1 MCRRKERAA
10 KKRKGQKKERKRRR
24 GDDKTDSTLN
34 PIQPT
39 RPTWFRT
46 RAHSQ
51 LRHVWCATYRAP
63 RVSRARH
70 QTSQT
75 CLGVAARAPDH
86 TRHVWTAT
94 NQPGSTCFCARHQNS
109 QTCLGVATCAPDHTC
124 GMCGRHKSTGKHVSL
139 PAHQTLRG
147 RQNPTRTQSIAT
159 KQLPIRHVIRLQ
171 QEYRQISATLAS
183 STRRNCFR
191 PHQPTEF

>member
-1 MCRRKERAA
+1 M
-10 KKRKGQKKERKRRR
+10 
-24 GDDKTDSTLN
+24 
-34 PIQPT
+34 
-39 RPTWFRT
+39 

-51 LRHVWCATYRAP
+51 LRHVWCATYRAA

-86 TRHVWTAT
+86 TCGMCGPPQINREARV
-94 NQPGSTCFCARHQNS
+94 FCARHQNS

-147 RQNPTRTQSIAT
+147 RQNSTRTQSIAT
-159 KQLPIRHVIRLQ
+159 KQLPIRLVIRLQ
-171 QEYRQISATLAS
+171 QEYRQISATLTPPPFAEHYS
-183 STRRNCFR
+183 AKLL
-191 PHQPTEF
+191 PPTPTNGILISAT